1 MTNGVN
7 KRKQTKNYLL
17 IAPWQEASL
26 FLKNIAL
33 KKRPKML
40 LQIKSSRLP
49 LRDWIFH
56 NHIHI
61 KYILIE
67 LHFKENKQT
76 PMIVHPDS
84 NLWQT
89 PILNLLK
96 QKSLFNIFM
105 TGSSYHDII
114 HIYFIILSPFIISHL
129 WDLHFSIMPDIKDN
143 IMKLL
148 HFLSIQEPQ
157 KFSYFKNK
165 KNIIIPRIVT
175 LHGWLEI
182 AYLNN
187 DNKI

>member
-1 MTNGVN
+1 
-7 KRKQTKNYLL
+7 
-17 IAPWQEASL
+17 
-26 FLKNIAL
+26 
-33 KKRPKML
+33 ML
-40 LQIKSSRLP
+40 LPIKSSRLA

-61 KYILIE
+61 KFILIE
-67 LHFKENKQT
+67 LHFKKNK
-76 PMIVHPDS
+76 DS
-84 NLWQT
+84 NDCTCRFQLMT
-89 PILNLLK
+89 NTYTESLK
-96 QKSLFNIFM
+96 KSLFNIFI
-105 TGSSYHDII
+105 TGSSCHDTI
-114 HIYFIILSPFIISHL
+114 HIYFIILSPFIMSHL

-165 KNIIIPRIVT
+165 KNIIIPYIVT